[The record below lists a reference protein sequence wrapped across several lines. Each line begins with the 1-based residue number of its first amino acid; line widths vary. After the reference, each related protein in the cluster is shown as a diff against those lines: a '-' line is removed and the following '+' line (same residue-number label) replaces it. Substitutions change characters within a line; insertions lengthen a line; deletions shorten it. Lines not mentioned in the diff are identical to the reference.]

1 MICIYHKTN
10 QLTFGIQAPTVSKK
24 LTLKNYIKNLM
35 LKNHVIGGMIKYQT
49 DNTQKAEAKP
59 LCWDFRCHLN
69 SVKNKLLI
77 SRQEYEDVMELNQA
91 LGLNLTPSA
100 LSLEVNG
107 PDGSTIE
114 IDSDSALTSFLRK
127 NLKRAE
133 QLPEQEFILSAK
145 EARKRRGKGTVTN
158 DVT

>member
-1 MICIYHKTN
+1 
-10 QLTFGIQAPTVSKK
+10 
-24 LTLKNYIKNLM
+24 
-35 LKNHVIGGMIKYQT
+35 
-49 DNTQKAEAKP
+49 
-59 LCWDFRCHLN
+59 
-69 SVKNKLLI
+69 
-77 SRQEYEDVMELNQA
+77 MELNQA

-158 DVT
+158 DVTWLSPVKGRADVNIRLTAEGAGAGGSPSTFEF